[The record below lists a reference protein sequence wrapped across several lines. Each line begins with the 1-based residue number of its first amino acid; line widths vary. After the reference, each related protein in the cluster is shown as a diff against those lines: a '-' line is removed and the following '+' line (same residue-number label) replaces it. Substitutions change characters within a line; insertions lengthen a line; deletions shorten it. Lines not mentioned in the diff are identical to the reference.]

1 MIWVVGFALLFVLSS
16 SHPLGNSSHETTT
29 EDDNSQCTDGVH
41 NLIKAQSDLIKP
53 KPALIKNFSGTV
65 YTHDSLE
72 ASCHQKRPT
81 VLLPGYVKL
90 IGGELHVPKKFDLLK
105 SSVLKLDVKSASFDD
120 LCINGESQYIAL
132 PNSFCTVDLCKF
144 IGNEKCE
151 ILQEPGVHTIAEL
164 EVTAQIAPNLQP
176 EKLGFNSTLELPEPP
191 SLLGI
196 SLLDL
201 FSGEF
206 SFGFTVESEGVP
218 ILDVQI
224 PVNDKYLQIGVT
236 DD

>member
-16 SHPLGNSSHETTT
+16 AHPLSNSSHETTT
-29 EDDNSQCTDGVH
+29 EDDNSQCRDGVH
-41 NLIKAQSDLIKP
+41 NLIKAQSDLTKP
-53 KPALIKNFSGTV
+53 KLALIKNFSGTV

-81 VLLPGYVKL
+81 VLLPGFVKL

-105 SSVLKLDVKSASFDD
+105 SSVMKLDVKSASFDD

-144 IGNEKCE
+144 IGNDKCE

-164 EVTAQIAPNLQP
+164 ED
-176 EKLGFNSTLELPEPP
+176 KLGFNSTLELPEPP